1 MNLNKVLINNQTYF
15 IFSSFKSGI
24 NLRLTNGWE
33 VYNGNV
39 SEHQLSLMANRI
51 DMCPLTF
58 LQSIKD
64 AFCNNSLSE
73 LFSFDLNKM
82 ENSCELVWKKIL
94 SDETKFQLASLTLQK
109 DNHSAPILSLLEGA
123 METVQMLSR
132 SVTKLEKDNML
143 LEKETNTLTK
153 RMENYVQTKDE
164 LEQQLFSKFCLVLNE
179 KKARIRY
186 LKNELEQKTWKSN
199 QSIENKAAKSAELES
214 IDIYDIKR
222 KKIDLDASHIVS
234 RENDSINILN
244 KSIEPESFDVPKSS
258 RRKIRSSKIGKP
270 VAMQQSLAS
279 TSKVSEEYSADNLL
293 NDLF

>member
-1 MNLNKVLINNQTYF
+1 MNLNKVFINNQPCF
-15 IFSSFKSGI
+15 ISSSFKSGI
-24 NLRLTNGWE
+24 NLSLTNGWE

-51 DMCPLTF
+51 DMCPPTF

-82 ENSCELVWKKIL
+82 ENSCELIWKKIL

-109 DNHSAPILSLLEGA
+109 DNHSAPVLSLLEGV
-123 METVQMLSR
+123 METVQMLSKN
-132 SVTKLEKDNML
+132 VTKLEKDNIL
-143 LEKETNTLTK
+143 LEKETNTLT
-153 RMENYVQTKDE
+153 
-164 LEQQLFSKFCLVLNE
+164 KFCLVLNE

-199 QSIENKAAKSAELES
+199 QSIENKTAKSAELES

-234 RENDSINILN
+234 RENDSINILS

-270 VAMQQSLAS
+270 VARQQSLTS
-279 TSKVSEEYSADNLL
+279 TSISKVSEEYSVDNLL
-293 NDLF
+293 DDLF

>member
-153 RMENYVQTKDE
+153 
-164 LEQQLFSKFCLVLNE
+164 FCLVLNE